1 MFSIEYGPKG
11 NRVAISRLK
20 LSQVLP
26 AAEAL
31 IEGGAV
37 DLRIIDQRGAR
48 GPGFGGG
55 TELVWVALRPE
66 LADRCN

>member
-11 NRVAISRLK
+11 NRVAVSRLK

-37 DLRIIDQRGAR
+37 DLRIIDQQGKAR
-48 GPGFGGG
+48 D
-55 TELVWVALRPE
+55 LPE
-66 LADRCN
+66 FKLGLGLIVIS